1 MRVTFYCA
9 VHWILLRINKPM
21 SNLTVCSILVLLKLS
36 GIILFFPSGLRLNGT
51 EGFKHS
57 ANLMG
62 TEEHHETWLFRVKK
76 KNPKQTN
83 EVLLTQSSS
92 PVQPDGNKFNSWNI
106 QVLINLF
113 TQFKIHKYSGNT
125 NEEENKIKP
134 SPSGRFPSFHQIQHS
149 VVIGWWWNQSKGG
162 ETGKKKKK
170 RKERGKPRISRS
182 QSMLSLTGATCV
194 NISEEKKRSNFYH
207 PSKHYSLPHTL
218 HAYTQRQTRGYG
230 GGEVPRDQLHVLY
243 TWRQN
248 ESSLS
253 TTHTHTHAHP
263 DYRETPKHS
272 TTVKSLPLSFLQ
284 LRAPPKIQPIKEKP
298 FA

>member
-62 TEEHHETWLFRVKK
+62 TEEHKETWLFRVKK

-170 RKERGKPRISRS
+170 KRKRKTQNLSIPKYALAHRS
-182 QSMLSLTGATCV
+182 HLC
-194 NISEEKKRSNFYH
+194 KY
-207 PSKHYSLPHTL
+207 
-218 HAYTQRQTRGYG
+218 
-230 GGEVPRDQLHVLY
+230 
-243 TWRQN
+243 
-248 ESSLS
+248 
-253 TTHTHTHAHP
+253 
-263 DYRETPKHS
+263 
-272 TTVKSLPLSFLQ
+272 
-284 LRAPPKIQPIKEKP
+284 
-298 FA
+298 

>member
-62 TEEHHETWLFRVKK
+62 TEEHKETWLFRVKK
-76 KNPKQTN
+76 NKQKQTN

-92 PVQPDGNKFNSWNI
+92 LVQPDGNKFNSWNI

-182 QSMLSLTGATCV
+182 QSMLSLAGATCV

-230 GGEVPRDQLHVLY
+230 GEG
-243 TWRQN
+243 TSW
-248 ESSLS
+248 S
-253 TTHTHTHAHP
+253 TTRPIYMTTEWKFSQHYTHTHARP
-263 DYRETPKHS
+263 SR
-272 TTVKSLPLSFLQ
+272 LQ
-284 LRAPPKIQPIKEKP
+284 RNA
-298 FA
+298 